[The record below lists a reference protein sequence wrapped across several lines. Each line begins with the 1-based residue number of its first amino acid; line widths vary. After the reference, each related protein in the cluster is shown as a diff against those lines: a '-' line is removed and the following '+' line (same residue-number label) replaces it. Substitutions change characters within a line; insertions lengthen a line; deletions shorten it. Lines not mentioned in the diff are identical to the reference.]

1 MFAVIIMGGC
11 PFVFDRNIL
20 VFEISFQQNDR
31 LTKFH
36 LLCKKKRLLV
46 VDDGLCLKED
56 LDFESTNPR
65 I

>member
-36 LLCKKKRLLV
+36 LLLKKTDFWWSMMFV
-46 VDDGLCLKED
+46 IF
-56 LDFESTNPR
+56 LDKLDNIQKTL
-65 I
+65 

>member
-36 LLCKKKRLLV
+36 LLLKKNDFWWSMMFV
-46 VDDGLCLKED
+46 IF
-56 LDFESTNPR
+56 LDNVQKTLESH
-65 I
+65 

>member
-36 LLCKKKRLLV
+36 LLLQKRLLV
-46 VDDGLCLKED
+46 VDDVCHIPWQCSKN
-56 LDFESTNPR
+56 S
-65 I
+65 

>member
-36 LLCKKKRLLV
+36 LLLQKRLLV
-46 VDDGLCLKED
+46 VDDVCHI
-56 LDFESTNPR
+56 P
-65 I
+65 

>member
-36 LLCKKKRLLV
+36 LLLKKTDFWWSMMFV
-46 VDDGLCLKED
+46 IF
-56 LDFESTNPR
+56 LDNVQKTLESH
-65 I
+65 